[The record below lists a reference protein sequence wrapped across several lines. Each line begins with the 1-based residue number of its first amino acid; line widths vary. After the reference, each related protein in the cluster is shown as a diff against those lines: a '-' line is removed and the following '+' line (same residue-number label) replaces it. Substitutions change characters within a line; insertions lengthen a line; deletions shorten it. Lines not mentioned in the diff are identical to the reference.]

1 MKSVVIRDYDDY
13 KMVSRDL
20 IKEAITP
27 WSLRVALTGK
37 QLIRFA
43 RSAIDRASMSDDV
56 SMAILKSA
64 IRYYSSRLMELL

>member
-1 MKSVVIRDYDDY
+1 MKSVVVRDYDGY

-20 IKEAITP
+20 IKEAVTP

-37 QLIRFA
+37 QLIHFA
-43 RSAIDRASMSDDV
+43 QSVINRASISNDV